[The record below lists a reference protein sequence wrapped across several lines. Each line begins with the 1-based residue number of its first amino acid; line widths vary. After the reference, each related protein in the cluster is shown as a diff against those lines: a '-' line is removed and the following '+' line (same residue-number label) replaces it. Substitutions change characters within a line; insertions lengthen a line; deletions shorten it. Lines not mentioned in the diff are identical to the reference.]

1 MTKAFTLAE
10 VLVSIGILSVISTVM
25 LLSLSTAT
33 RLYRVGEYS
42 RAANDEAVTVLSAL
56 EADFDRMLPPALP
69 VMDANGVLQ
78 PGKGGGWIYAKVFKS
93 GTDSLG
99 NCLLAFTI
107 RNPDRD
113 QVTADGKYA
122 NLAVAW
128 WVDKNGTL
136 YREAKLLPGDD
147 AGDEN
152 VKTGLRNIAET
163 SSPQDNIVTTNC
175 LHFGAWIAIQ
185 ELASMTKT
193 EADGGW
199 EAPNTNDPTKT
210 KLPPRMGGDVLDTAP
225 PPPSLYYGPFPSAIR
240 VSLCLAGPSRYR
252 PLGKLRDDID
262 LTAGEPGKPPI
273 RVSGLSNIPAQ
284 GFLLFGNLGNAA
296 SGEWVKIKSAQAGGK
311 VEVDR
316 AARRSTAKNH
326 PAGTAVSF
334 GTEWSLVR
342 TIPK

>member
-78 PGKGGGWIYAKVFKS
+78 PGKGGGWIYAKAFNT
-93 GTDSLG
+93 GTNSLG

-113 QVTADGKYA
+113 QVTADGKNA

-128 WVDKNGTL
+128 WVDGNGAL
-136 YREAKLLPGDD
+136 HRDAKLLPGDD

-152 VKTGLRNIAET
+152 VKSGLRNIAQT

-185 ELASMTKT
+185 ELASMARPAD
-193 EADGGW
+193 ADGGW
-199 EAPNTNDPTKT
+199 EAHKTNDPTKT
-210 KLPPRMGGDVLDTAP
+210 VLPPRMGGDVLDTGIG
-225 PPPSLYYGPFPSAIR
+225 YIGPFPSAIR

-252 PLGKLRDDID
+252 PQGRLRDDVD
-262 LTAGEPGKPPI
+262 LTMTGEPGKPVI
-273 RVSGLSNIPAQ
+273 RLSGLSSIPSQ
-284 GFLLFGNLGNAA
+284 GFLLFGNLGDAQN
-296 SGEWVKIKSAQAGGK
+296 GEWVKITGAQAGGK
-311 VEVDR
+311 IQVDR
-316 AARRSTAKNH
+316 AARRSTAKTH
-326 PAGTAVSF
+326 PPGTAVSF